1 MSAFK
6 QTVHRVLV
14 RNAQLRSP
22 IVWKWRGGEAAGR
35 ARSKKGKQNRDKPA
49 EKPEQQLHVVEL
61 QEKAGR
67 DPELHVLLSLATD
80 DELEHIVN
88 TLHGGSPFSP
98 LVKSLVIHGSERQ
111 HGWEL
116 KHAPREQVELY
127 IETRFRF
134 LAADASCI
142 MNLQD
147 FVLPSYREALLYLRE
162 KLRVDCRTSLDTP
175 DLEMEVFLHLVSRT
189 SRGSLR
195 GIQVMDPDDVL
206 PTLAKTAA
214 SVQVAK
220 RVLVEGA
227 KQRLV
232 GALAEFTTVRSI
244 YSFVGPLLVAS
255 AAFDLAMVSLGPD
268 STRLAKI
275 VALLAQVRLLRT
287 HGWVAETPPPSPP
300 S

>member
-175 DLEMEVFLHLVSRT
+175 DLEMEVFLHLVSRK